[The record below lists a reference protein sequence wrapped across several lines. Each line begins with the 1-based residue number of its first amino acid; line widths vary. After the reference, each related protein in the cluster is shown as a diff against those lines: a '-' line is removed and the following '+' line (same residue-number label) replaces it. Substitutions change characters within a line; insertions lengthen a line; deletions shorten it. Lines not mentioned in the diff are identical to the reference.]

1 MGMKILT
8 DILDWFYEIY
18 RVLRYNV
25 VHIKNLIH
33 RAKHGWCV
41 EDTWE
46 LDETIPT
53 YLSNV
58 LGEFSSQ
65 LDGEVKDTED
75 TFSEYAKNLTKKS
88 ETVKTIKEGFDD
100 YLMFNNETYFLYATG
115 EITKKEYK
123 KEEARMRKNL
133 ARSFKLLEKNLGNL
147 WW

>member
-1 MGMKILT
+1 MKIIT
-8 DILDWFYEIY
+8 DILDWFYETY
-18 RVLRYNV
+18 SGLRYNV

-41 EDTWE
+41 EDAWE

-53 YLSNV
+53 YISNV

-75 TFSEYAKNLTKKS
+75 TFSEYAKSLTKKS

-100 YLMFNNETYFLYATG
+100 YLMFNNEAHFLYVTG
-115 EITKKEYK
+115 EITKKEFK
-123 KEEARMRKNL
+123 KEEARMKKNL